1 MHNIET
7 QNISKFK
14 GWQRVLLF
22 IIPLIIALFI
32 GSTFSYY
39 LVEFIFKIE
48 SLSFIATI
56 GKLMDSFFITLF
68 LLIFVKYIDKTTFLS
83 LGFSLKNRIKDI
95 FIGIFLGLFIMLFAY
110 VYLGYSNEI
119 MITEQTINYKE
130 IANAIVLYTLVAY
143 MEEVVFRGYFLNNFM
158 LSCNKFW
165 ALFWSSI
172 LFALLHGLNPN
183 MDWFSSLSLFLAGYF
198 LGITYIFTKNLWF
211 PIAIHFS
218 WNFFQSMVGFNV
230 SGQDFYSVLNFKILN
245 PNRINGGNFGLE
257 GSYISTIFIVLF
269 IISVVTYY
277 TKIKK

>member
-22 IIPLIIALFI
+22 IIPFIIAILLSGI
-32 GSTFSYY
+32 ISYI
-39 LVEFIFKIE
+39 LVEFLFKIE
-48 SLSFIATI
+48 KESYKFSI
-56 GKLMDSFFITLF
+56 GKLFDSIFITLTI
-68 LLIFVKYIDKTTFLS
+68 LIFVKYIDKTTFLS

-130 IANAIVLYTLVAY
+130 IANAIILYVLVAY

-158 LSCNKFW
+158 LSCTKFW